1 MKNTKNLLI
10 NVITVAISLIILVG
24 CIIAVSADTPTIT
37 YGSDVMQVYNE
48 QKHGSVDKGIKMA
61 KSYLYKFYPSVQY
74 GNPNINGHPNFD
86 FEMGWQYWIDNG
98 GYEIK
103 KDSTGNYIATTVT
116 TDEYKGMYSVK
127 FTDTRIKEG
136 DSIAVL
142 YKWRNKA
149 HQLASE
155 PKLIQL
161 YNNYYDESRDPEN
174 STNPQHQLV
183 HGSADGRSE
192 HTIWRA
198 ADDDDMEWNISLSRV
213 YHNVRST
220 IGENPISYYYLG
232 FQSRK
237 NSDIFTGTDFD
248 DLQLVHY
255 NQSSGIITSLD
266 GKQLY
271 NLNSLPTREDPHYV
285 FGDLGLTDPNA
296 DIVVDVNDLISG
308 KIDPNQ
314 SIEDSKQEIEDN
326 KQNQTSSD
334 VNTPSDPSTPSNSS
348 SADEGIATWIW
359 IVIAVAVVLIL
370 AAAAIYILLIR
381 KKKAIVTTE
390 E

>member
-10 NVITVAISLIILVG
+10 NIITVAISLIVLVG
-24 CIIAVSADTPTIT
+24 CIISISAETPTIT
-37 YGSDVMQVYNE
+37 YGADVMQTYNQ
-48 QKHGSVDKGIKMA
+48 QKHGSVDKGVKMA

-74 GNPNINGHPNFD
+74 GNPNINGHPNLN
-86 FEMGWQYWIDNG
+86 FEMGWQFWIENG
-98 GYEIK
+98 GYEVK
-103 KDSTGNYIATTVT
+103 KDSTGNYHATTVT
-116 TDEYKGMYSVK
+116 TEEYKGMYSVK

-142 YKWRNKA
+142 YKWRNTA

-161 YNNYYDESRDPEN
+161 YNNYYDESKDPEN
-174 STNPQHQLV
+174 ATNPQHQLV

-198 ADDDDMEWNISLSRV
+198 ADDNDEEWNISLSRV

-271 NLNSLPTREDPHYV
+271 NLNNLPKREDPHYV

-296 DIVVDVNDLISG
+296 DIKVDVNDLISG

-314 SIEDSKQEIEDN
+314 SLEDSKQEIEDT
-326 KQNQTSSD
+326 KQEQNSSNQSKPS
-334 VNTPSDPSTPSNSS
+334 NSSDPST
-348 SADEGIATWIW
+348 DEGIATWIW
-359 IVIAVAVVLIL
+359 IVIAVAVLLIL
-370 AAAAIYILLIR
+370 AAAAVSIILI
-381 KKKAIVTTE
+381 KKKKGSSSIE